1 MRAVLLA
8 SLPLQAA
15 GHGQVCKAGSV
26 TGDAGWWLLAVT
38 FTAMLVT
45 FLAGIAVGWCWR
57 ACARPAVTASAVVSV
72 QAAAPAAEKPAAG
85 QAPLLGEFRQSSVA
99 MDIIFAGEFGEKF
112 HQSSQCLRDCGGKR
126 IRQYQAC
133 RRCASG

>member
-38 FTAMLVT
+38 LTAMLVT

-72 QAAAPAAEKPAAG
+72 QAAAPAAEKPAA
-85 QAPLLGEFRQSSVA
+85 L
-99 MDIIFAGEFGEKF
+99 DIIFTSEFGEKF